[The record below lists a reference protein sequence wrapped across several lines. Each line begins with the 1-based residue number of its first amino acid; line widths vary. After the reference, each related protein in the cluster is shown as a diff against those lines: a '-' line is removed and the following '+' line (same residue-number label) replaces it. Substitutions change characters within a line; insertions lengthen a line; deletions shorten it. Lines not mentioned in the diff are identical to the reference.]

1 MTPFGMMAQHPKKK
15 LPDRLRSVSPMLVEL
30 VRPRI
35 GRLLLGLLLVL
46 IGRSAGLVVPAS
58 TRFLVDDVI
67 VKRQTNLLLPL
78 VLALLASTLVQAL
91 CSYSVLHLISKE
103 GHRMVADLRRRVM
116 SHVLRLPVTYFD
128 SAKTGALASRVVA
141 DAESTRH
148 LMGYSLVE
156 FVGGIATAVI
166 ALVYLLQI
174 SIVLTGAAMVA
185 AVIFSVLSKENFK
198 RLRPVLRD
206 TGMANSEVT
215 GRLTE
220 TLGGIRVVKGY
231 HAEAQEEKVFS
242 AGVERMKAIAY
253 RTTNAVS
260 FMSVSTSVVLG
271 VVTATV
277 MFLAARRIFTGQLT
291 LGGFMTFMAF
301 LSFLMGPM
309 MQLSA
314 IGTQLTEALAG
325 LDRTQ
330 ELLRETREDS
340 NPKRKEHLES
350 LNGFVSFNDVGF
362 AYQTGTPVLH
372 GITFEA
378 KPGTVTALVGSSGSG
393 KSTIIGLIAAFYEP
407 SSGVVLVDG
416 ADLSSVSLDSYRS
429 RLGVVLQDTFLFDG
443 SVKDNVRFA
452 RPDASEDEMLSASKS
467 AHVEEFAVK
476 LPNGYD
482 TIVGER
488 GVKLSG
494 GQRQRISIARAILA
508 NPKILI
514 LDEATSNLD
523 SESEAAIQ
531 QGLAYLM
538 NGRTTFVI
546 AHRFSTIHRA
556 DQILVIEEGRIV
568 ERGTHDSLYAAG
580 GRYFDLS
587 SRQQIATAV

>member
-1 MTPFGMMAQHPKKK
+1 MSGA
-15 LPDRLRSVSPMLVEL
+15 RRE
-30 VRPRI
+30 
-35 GRLLLGLLLVL
+35 
-46 IGRSAGLVVPAS
+46 LVVPAS
-58 TRFLVDDVI
+58 TRYLVDDVI
-67 VKRQTNLLLPL
+67 LKHQQQLLFPLLLGIL
-78 VLALLASTLVQAL
+78 GATILQAI
-91 CSYSVLHLISKE
+91 CSWTVMQVIAKE
-103 GHRMVADLRRRVM
+103 GHRMVAELRRKIQ
-116 SHVLRLPVTYFD
+116 SHVLHLPVTYFD

-156 FVGGIATAVI
+156 FVGGILTAILSLIYLAQVSVTLTATA
-166 ALVYLLQI
+166 LVA
-174 SIVLTGAAMVA
+174 SI
-185 AVIFSVLSKENFK
+185 IFSVLSKENFK

-206 TGMANSEVT
+206 TAMAQSEVT

-231 HAEAQEEKVFS
+231 HAEAQEEKVFA
-242 AGVERMKAIAY
+242 AGVERMKSIAY

-260 FMSVSTSVVLG
+260 FMSVSTAMVMGL
-271 VVTATV
+271 VTSAV
-277 MFLAARRIFTGQLT
+277 MFLAARLIFAGQLT
-291 LGGFMTFMAF
+291 LGGFITFMAF
-301 LSFLMGPM
+301 LSFLMAPM

-330 ELLRETREDS
+330 ELLRETREDAS
-340 NPKRKEHLES
+340 ARRTQTVDTLK
-350 LNGFVSFNDVGF
+350 GFVSFEQVGF
-362 AYQTGTPVLH
+362 SYQAGKPVLH
-372 GITFEA
+372 GIAFEA

-407 SSGVVLVDG
+407 SDGLVKVDG
-416 ADLSSVSLDSYRS
+416 LDLSTIRLDSFRS
-429 RLGVVLQDTFLFDG
+429 QLGVVLQDTFLFDG
-443 SVKDNVRFA
+443 SVRDNVAFA
-452 RPDASEDEMLSASKS
+452 RQNASEEEIRSACKS
-467 AHVEEFAVK
+467 AHVEEFAVR
-476 LPNGYD
+476 LPQGYD

-538 NGRTTFVI
+538 EGRTTFVI

-556 DQILVIEEGRIV
+556 DQILVIEDGRIV

-587 SRQQIATAV
+587 SRQQMATAG